1 MAHIKIQQ
9 KENKMCVY
17 LQPYE
22 NNRSIIYKISVEINL
37 DVIKNDK
44 KQKIKK
50 EN

>member
-1 MAHIKIQQ
+1 M
-9 KENKMCVY
+9 
-17 LQPYE
+17 
-22 NNRSIIYKISVEINL
+22 IYKILVEINL